1 MNVTTVATAMSR
13 IPSSLIHHFKTAQPR
28 VAQAVNVLAIA
39 TLVVGAASPAIAQ
52 SNQTKKPSLIP
63 EDTSHLLIPVAR
75 INPEAPLT
83 VNIVNDTAVP
93 LEYGFNAMEPQEI
106 EPSGEVSL
114 ENAPIDTS
122 LFINAYT
129 SAAVLDYAIDTLPDQ
144 ENTLLVTVSLVPQ
157 RYDAAGFS
165 SIDIHE
171 SGAIY
176 RY

>member
-1 MNVTTVATAMSR
+1 MNVTKAATAMSR
-13 IPSSLIHHFKTAQPR
+13 IPASLIHSITAVQPR
-28 VAQAVNVLAIA
+28 VAQAVRVLAIA

-52 SNQTKKPSLIP
+52 SNQTKKPSPVP

-75 INPEAPLT
+75 INPESPLT
-83 VNIVNDTAVP
+83 IQIVNDTVVP
-93 LEYGFNAMEPQEI
+93 LEYGFNSMAPQEI
-106 EPSGEVSL
+106 EANGEVSL

-129 SAAVLDYAIDTLPDQ
+129 SAAVLDYAIDAVSDQ
-144 ENTLLVTVSLVPQ
+144 DNTLLVTVSLVPQ

-165 SIDIHE
+165 AIDIHE